1 MVIVFDTRTTPNIT
15 EILWDGTPVTVFNW
29 SVTDDSTSAFDY
41 EGFRII
47 VGATGVQV
55 KFDSA
60 EALEP
65 YHNQYHMYISGAFN
79 PVIDGYKVDPAYDHA
94 PDPTGK
100 IIPHTYENTDIEK
113 DLIDGGN

>member
-1 MVIVFDTRTTPNIT
+1 MVVVFDTRTTPHLTGI
-15 EILWDGTPVTVFNW
+15 DYGGTSVTVFNW
-29 SVTDDSTSAFDY
+29 SMTDDSTCAFDY

-65 YHNQYHMYISGAFN
+65 YYNQYHMYVSGAFN
-79 PVIDGYKVDPAYDHA
+79 PVTDGYRTDPHNDHI
-94 PDPTGK
+94 PTGN
-100 IIPHTYENTDIEK
+100 IVSHTYENTDIEK
-113 DLIDGGN
+113 DLINGGTN